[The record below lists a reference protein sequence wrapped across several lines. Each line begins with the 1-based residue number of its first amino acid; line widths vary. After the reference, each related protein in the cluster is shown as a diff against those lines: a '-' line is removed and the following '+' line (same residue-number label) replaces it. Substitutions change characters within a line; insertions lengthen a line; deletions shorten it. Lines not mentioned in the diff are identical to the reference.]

1 MGDSK
6 VMEDRFELVLD
17 PHDLWMVWDKEK
29 EEPVVFADQLLAGLS
44 KSEAAAACEVL
55 NEIYKRR
62 KLEDAA

>member
-1 MGDSK
+1 LLK
-6 VMEDRFELVLD
+6 EELVI
-17 PHDLWMVWDKEK
+17 
-29 EEPVVFADQLLAGLS
+29 FADQLPASLS